1 MAYGVELI
9 TEGLEPCHDFLHL
22 FADASFFTNLFP
34 MGPLFHACS
43 RVRSGLGLSR
53 AEVGLA
59 LALEVVSGAFV
70 RPPLLWSVF
79 GPSSVRFFS
88 SLALSGFARSGLG
101 VLVLVFSPFSFL
113 LLRSPSRV
121 PVKKLSSHIHC
132 HLTFISLSSSA
143 PLLRGVCVCVPS
155 VEM

>member
-9 TEGLEPCHDFLHL
+9 TEGLEPCHDFLRL

-59 LALEVVSGAFV
+59 LAL
-70 RPPLLWSVF
+70 
-79 GPSSVRFFS
+79 
-88 SLALSGFARSGLG
+88 
-101 VLVLVFSPFSFL
+101 
-113 LLRSPSRV
+113 
-121 PVKKLSSHIHC
+121 
-132 HLTFISLSSSA
+132 
-143 PLLRGVCVCVPS
+143 
-155 VEM
+155 